1 MLTQGEIVFHR
12 PNEFHS
18 IKALESAPNFFVVSF
33 ECNSPLTVYLEK
45 YHTVLNKTLHGFI
58 SSIIKEA
65 ESTYIIPT
73 KDDEGNLALL
83 LSYCSEY
90 FAEDLPTVTEM
101 VCFDED
107 ISEKAVEIYCIDK
120 DHTNPYRTWER
131 AGNPTIEG
139 DVLRALREEG
149 MLKPIKTQKGSE
161 PIEITLSPN
170 ATYLITVK

>member
-1 MLTQGEIVFHR
+1 MGEYL
-12 PNEFHS
+12 
-18 IKALESAPNFFVVSF
+18 LEA
-33 ECNSPLTVYLEK
+33 ETDC
-45 YHTVLNKTLHGFI
+45 
-58 SSIIKEA
+58 